1 MKPLR
6 FKAIVLCL
14 VFMGSL
20 FLVGHYAYG
29 EHEICKTFKD
39 IKVVQLNT
47 FSGDCVVKKA
57 SGSEVEILF
66 IHTYSNARFEP
77 RFEEDGDKLILKE
90 KFHLSGSGDS
100 TWHISVPDKTRVLF
114 QSISGNFTASG
125 VKGGITANTVS
136 GDLAV
141 RDCKGELNLK
151 SISGELDVKNL
162 SGYINV
168 TGVSSSLDIK
178 DLSGEI
184 RIITASG
191 DIKAERLDG
200 SILIKCPS
208 GDIEIKDAK
217 GNIEVKAASGDIN
230 AEGIIITKESSFKIA
245 SGDVYVGLAKSAE
258 QNLSLE
264 CASGDA
270 ILNYNGN
277 PIEGHFEFKAIADR
291 GDIIS
296 PFPFDKEEE
305 EEKWGK
311 KYLIKSF
318 IRGLDIPKIRI
329 YTASGKAELREK

>member
-1 MKPLR
+1 MKP
-6 FKAIVLCL
+6 FKLKTVVLGL

-20 FLVGHYAYG
+20 FLAGIYAHG
-29 EHEICKTFKD
+29 EHELRKTFKNK
-39 IKVVQLNT
+39 KVVQLNT

-57 SGSEVEILF
+57 SGSEIEILF
-66 IHTYSNARFEP
+66 IHSYSRISFEP
-77 RFEEDGDKLILKE
+77 LFLEEGDKLILKE

-100 TWHISVPDKTRVLF
+100 TWNIAVPDKTTILF
-114 QSISGNFTASG
+114 RSISGNFTAEG
-125 VKGGITANTVS
+125 VRGDITASTVS
-136 GDLAV
+136 GDLAA

-151 SISGELDVKNL
+151 SVSGELDVKNL
-162 SGYINV
+162 SGNIDLI
-168 TGVSSSLDIK
+168 GFSSNLDIK

-184 RIITASG
+184 RVKTASG
-191 DIKAERLDG
+191 DIKAKRLDG
-200 SILIKCPS
+200 SILVKCPS

-217 GNIEVKAASGDIN
+217 GSFEIKAASGDIN
-230 AEGIIITKESSFKIA
+230 AQGIIITKESSFKVA

-258 QNLSLE
+258 QNLNLE

-277 PIEGHFEFKAIADR
+277 PIEGYFEFKAIADR

-296 PFPFDKEEE
+296 PYPFEKEEE

-318 IRGLDIPKIRI
+318 KRELDIPKIRI

>member
-1 MKPLR
+1 MKPLKL
-6 FKAIVLCL
+6 KAIVFCL
-14 VFMGSL
+14 VFMGLL
-20 FLVGHYAYG
+20 FLTGPYAHG
-29 EHEICKTFKD
+29 EHEIRKTFKN

-66 IHTYSNARFEP
+66 IHSYSTARFEP

-100 TWHISVPDKTRVLF
+100 TWNISVPDKTTVLF
-114 QSISGNFTASG
+114 QSISGNFTAEG
-125 VKGGITANTVS
+125 VKGDINASTVS
-136 GDLAV
+136 GDLAA
-141 RDCKGELNLK
+141 RDCKGEVNLK

-162 SGYINV
+162 SGNINV
-168 TGVSSSLDIK
+168 TGVSSSLEIK

-184 RIITASG
+184 RMTTASG

-200 SILIKCPS
+200 SILVKCPS

-217 GNIEVKAASGDIN
+217 GGIEVKAASGDIH
-230 AEGIIITKESSFKIA
+230 AEGIIITKESSFKVA
-245 SGDVYVGLAKSAE
+245 SGDIYVELAKSAE

-277 PIEGHFEFKAIADR
+277 PIEGYFEFKTIADR
-291 GDIIS
+291 GDIVS

-318 IRGLDIPKIRI
+318 KRGLDVPKIRI
-329 YTASGKAELREK
+329 YTATGTAKLREK

>member
-1 MKPLR
+1 MKPL
-6 FKAIVLCL
+6 KLKTVVLCL
-14 VFMGSL
+14 VFMGLL
-20 FLVGHYAYG
+20 FLAGLYAYG
-29 EHEICKTFKD
+29 EHEIRKTFKNK
-39 IKVVQLNT
+39 KVVQLNT

-66 IHTYSNARFEP
+66 IHSYSTTSFEP
-77 RFEEDGDKLILKE
+77 RFEEDGDKLIIKE

-100 TWHISVPDKTRVLF
+100 TWNISVPDKTTVLF
-114 QSISGNFTASG
+114 QTISGNFTAEG
-125 VKGGITANTVS
+125 VRGSITANTVS
-136 GDLAV
+136 GDIAA
-141 RDCKGELNLK
+141 RDCQGELNLTCV
-151 SISGELDVKNL
+151 SGELNMKNL
-162 SGYINV
+162 SGDINL
-168 TGVSSSLDIK
+168 TGVSSNLELR

-184 RIITASG
+184 RVNTASG

-200 SILIKCPS
+200 SILVKCPS
-208 GDIEIKDAK
+208 GDIEIRDAK
-217 GNIEVKAASGDIN
+217 GSIEVKAASGDIN
-230 AEGIIITKESSFKIA
+230 AEGIIITKESSFKVA

-277 PIEGHFEFKAIADR
+277 PIEGYFEFKAIADR

-296 PFPFDKEEE
+296 PYPFEKEEE

-318 IRGLDIPKIRI
+318 KRELDIPKIRI
-329 YTASGKAELREK
+329 YTASGKAELRER

>member
-1 MKPLR
+1 MKPL
-6 FKAIVLCL
+6 KLKTIVFCL
-14 VFMGSL
+14 VFVGSL
-20 FLVGHYAYG
+20 FLAGLYAYG
-29 EHEICKTFKD
+29 EHEIRKTFKNK
-39 IKVVQLNT
+39 KVVQLNT

-66 IHTYSNARFEP
+66 IHSYSNDRFEP
-77 RFEEDGDKLILKE
+77 RFEEEDDKLILKE

-100 TWHISVPDKTRVLF
+100 TWNISVPDKTTVLF
-114 QSISGNFTASG
+114 QSISGNFTAEG
-125 VKGGITANTVS
+125 VRGDITASTVS
-136 GDLAV
+136 GDLAA
-141 RDCKGELNLK
+141 RDCQGELNLK
-151 SISGELDVKNL
+151 SVSGELDIRNL
-162 SGYINV
+162 SGNIDLI
-168 TGVSSSLDIK
+168 GFSS
-178 DLSGEI
+178 DLEIRDMSGEI
-184 RIITASG
+184 RVKTASG

-200 SILIKCPS
+200 SVLVKCSS

-217 GNIEVKAASGDIN
+217 GSIEVKASSGDIH
-230 AEGIIITKESSFKIA
+230 AEGIIITKESSFKVA

-277 PIEGHFEFKAIADR
+277 PIEGYFEFKAIADR

-318 IRGLDIPKIRI
+318 KQGLDVPKIRI
-329 YTASGKAELREK
+329 YTANGKAELRKK

>member
-1 MKPLR
+1 MKPL
-6 FKAIVLCL
+6 KLKTIVFCL

-20 FLVGHYAYG
+20 FLAGLYAYG
-29 EHEICKTFKD
+29 EHEIRKTFKD
-39 IKVVQLNT
+39 KKVVQLST
-47 FSGDCVVKKA
+47 FSGDCIVKKA
-57 SGSEVEILF
+57 RGGEIEILF
-66 IHTYSNARFEP
+66 IHSYSNTNFEP
-77 RFEEDGDKLILKE
+77 RFEEDGNKLILKE

-100 TWHISVPDKTRVLF
+100 TWNISVPDKTTVLF
-114 QSISGNFTASG
+114 QSISGNFTVEG
-125 VKGGITANTVS
+125 VKGDITASTVS
-136 GDLAV
+136 GDLAA

-162 SGYINV
+162 SGNINV
-168 TGVSSSLDIK
+168 TGVSSSLEIK

-184 RIITASG
+184 RLNTASG

-200 SILIKCPS
+200 SVLVKCPS
-208 GDIEIKDAK
+208 GDIEITDAK
-217 GNIEVKAASGDIN
+217 GSIEVKAASGDIH
-230 AEGIIITKESSFKIA
+230 AEGIIIKKESSFKVA
-245 SGDVYVGLAKSAE
+245 SGDIYVELAKSAE

-270 ILNYNGN
+270 VLNYNGN
-277 PIEGHFEFKAIADR
+277 PIEGYFEFKAIDDR

-318 IRGLDIPKIRI
+318 KRGLDVPKIRI
-329 YTASGKAELREK
+329 YTASGKAELRQK

>member
-1 MKPLR
+1 MKFLKL
-6 FKAIVLCL
+6 KAIVFCL

-20 FLVGHYAYG
+20 FLADLYAYG
-29 EHEICKTFKD
+29 EHEIRKTFKN
-39 IKVVQLNT
+39 IKIVQLNT

-66 IHTYSNARFEP
+66 IHSYSTARFEP

-100 TWHISVPDKTRVLF
+100 TWNISVPDKTTVLF
-114 QSISGNFTASG
+114 QSISGNFTAEG
-125 VKGGITANTVS
+125 VKGDITASTVS
-136 GDLAV
+136 GDLAA
-141 RDCKGELNLK
+141 RDCKGELDLK
-151 SISGELDVKNL
+151 SVSGELDVKNL
-162 SGYINV
+162 SGDINV
-168 TGVSSSLDIK
+168 TGVSSNLDIK

-184 RIITASG
+184 RVITASG

-200 SILIKCPS
+200 FVLVKCPS
-208 GDIEIKDAK
+208 GDIEIKDAR
-217 GNIEVKAASGDIN
+217 GSIEVKAASGDIH
-230 AEGIIITKESSFKIA
+230 AEGIIIEKESSFKVA

-277 PIEGHFEFKAIADR
+277 PIEGYFEFKAIADR
-291 GDIIS
+291 GDIVS

-318 IRGLDIPKIRI
+318 KRGLDVPKIRI
-329 YTASGKAELREK
+329 YTASGTAELRKR